1 MRAATVLTCAIY
13 RGCWRWWGSI
23 RVPLHEW
30 THVAAQYDGTN
41 EKHFVNGKMAEQ
53 TDCAG
58 AALTK
63 HPENYLRI
71 GARYWSNQG
80 DMSHQ
85 QGSSQFRGDID
96 EVLLFSGASPSDSLS
111 ESDVAYVYS
120 GAYRAGGGGGH

>member
-1 MRAATVLTCAIY
+1 
-13 RGCWRWWGSI
+13 
-23 RVPLHEW
+23 
-30 THVAAQYDGTN
+30 
-41 EKHFVNGKMAEQ
+41 MAEQ

-96 EVLLFSGASPSDSLS
+96 VRRPRPSIHSPPAPIHSLASVPAAESRVRCGQEVLLFSGASPSDSLS